1 MALLAD
7 INHLGSQE
15 DFVSHWEPA
24 ASFVED
30 PVSGAKIVAPCL
42 LDLAAAHLPLFLQ
55 WGDGPVHSQLAL
67 LWYLLNLLFCEQVQL
82 CLRLELFVGKF
93 SLSLSSFF
101 FLLSLWLS
109 HSLGCYLMLAPS
121 DCPQGIQAKSLP

>member
-1 MALLAD
+1 MTLLEVV
-7 INHLGSQE
+7 NGLGSQE

-82 CLRLELFVGKF
+82 CLRLELFVGNF
-93 SLSLSSFF
+93 SLSLFF
-101 FLLSLWLS
+101 PLSLWLS
-109 HSLGCYLMLAPS
+109 HSLGCCLTLAPS
-121 DCPQGIQAKSLP
+121 DCHQGIQAWSLP